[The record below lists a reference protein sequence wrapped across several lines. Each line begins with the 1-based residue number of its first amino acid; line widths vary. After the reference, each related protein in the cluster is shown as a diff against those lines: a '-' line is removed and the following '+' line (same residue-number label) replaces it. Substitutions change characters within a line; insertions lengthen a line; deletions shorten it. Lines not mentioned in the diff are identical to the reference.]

1 MRNEIAVLYQGHGAL
16 FVYVKQLRIRCNLEV
31 KMVANLDVVDK
42 CNPTYTY
49 GDHSSLAR
57 QSREAGHQL
66 SAGPVEETV
75 WSLTHNF

>member
-1 MRNEIAVLYQGHGAL
+1 VLYQDHGVL

-42 CNPTYTY
+42 GNPAYTY
-49 GDHSSLAR
+49 DDHSFLER
-57 QSREAGHQL
+57 HTRKAGHQL